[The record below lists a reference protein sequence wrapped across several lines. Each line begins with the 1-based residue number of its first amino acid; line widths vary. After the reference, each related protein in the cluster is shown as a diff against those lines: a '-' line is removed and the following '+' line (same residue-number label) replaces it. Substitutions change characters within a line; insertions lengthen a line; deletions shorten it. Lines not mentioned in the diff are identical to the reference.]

1 MKNLSQMQ
9 HQNNNPKPE
18 FFYWEESWN
27 IELPK
32 NEDNELD

>member
-1 MKNLSQMQ
+1 MQ
-9 HQNNNPKPE
+9 HQNKTNPKPQ

-32 NEDNELD
+32 NEDDELD